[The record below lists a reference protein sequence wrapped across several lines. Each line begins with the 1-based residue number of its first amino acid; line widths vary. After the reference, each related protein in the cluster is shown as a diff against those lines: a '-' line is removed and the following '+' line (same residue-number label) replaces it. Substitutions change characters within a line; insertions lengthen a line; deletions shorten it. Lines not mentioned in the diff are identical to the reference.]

1 MNVQPVGAVDED
13 TIRFGELGQSV
24 GFLLR
29 IAQLQSFDLFFQR
42 LASQGVGVLMIS
54 QDLDEIFR
62 LSHCVAVISQGTLSE
77 ATAITDVTPEDI
89 GLLMGERHTEEPEDR
104 RAST

>member
-1 MNVQPVGAVDED
+1 MKDERHRPDDAAPLRAELFSAAQMAVHGRRLAAEHQL
-13 TIRFGELGQSV
+13 GEQ
-24 GFLLR
+24 
-29 IAQLQSFDLFFQR
+29 

-54 QDLDEIFR
+54 QDLDEIFL